1 MINTATD
8 DGLSPTNRKNKNI
21 YKSNK
26 KFIMKL
32 CQPQTL
38 NKNHMWEYF
47 KHGIYNKDPQ
57 KRGEKIIITMDDFK
71 RYILFD

>member
-1 MINTATD
+1 
-8 DGLSPTNRKNKNI
+8 
-21 YKSNK
+21 
-26 KFIMKL
+26 MKL

-71 RYILFD
+71 KIYFVRLTKKEKSNYCH